1 MEKMKNKSKK
11 LKRSLIKI
19 WRENRFL
26 VKPCLVMCLVYL
38 LGVSAIILAGVHY
51 ADDVAR
57 TTYGYGGWAGF
68 SRYISTV
75 ASHGLHGDWYL
86 TNIAPWPQLL
96 AIMILSFASILFICI
111 VMGRDIFRKKWTKWI
126 WPVIAV
132 VPLGLN
138 PYMLECLSYQYDSVY
153 MAVSVLFAVMPVAFW
168 KNKKWWAYS
177 AAITIGMLVV
187 CMTYQASVG
196 IFPMLVIFVAVRE
209 WSNKDI
215 KNKEIVKFVLVSI
228 AVFLLTLVVF
238 QKILM
243 RPRDAYASNSL
254 PEIGSFC
261 QVLLEHLRQYFELIW
276 GDFRTTWRV
285 PIGVIGIIFV
295 GIFVARSRRNKIGAG
310 AVACVTIVLM
320 AVCSLIIYAALE
332 KPLYAPRAMYAVGAF
347 IAVMSVYIAG
357 GKYSGFVVKIPVVVL
372 SYCFVMFALTYGN
385 ALKEQNEFRNSRVEM
400 VMNDLNDLAAMKAD
414 GEKIV
419 QVDGEVGLSPV
430 IRNMPIDDYQ
440 ILYRLMMPTFSKNVP
455 WMTYRITEQR
465 WFDNI
470 YWNPGVDLKER
481 DLPLLKD
488 TVLYKIY
495 GDERSILIEFKNDIR
510 YDLKF

>member
-1 MEKMKNKSKK
+1 
-11 LKRSLIKI
+11 
-19 WRENRFL
+19 
-26 VKPCLVMCLVYL
+26 
-38 LGVSAIILAGVHY
+38 
-51 ADDVAR
+51 
-57 TTYGYGGWAGF
+57 
-68 SRYISTV
+68 
-75 ASHGLHGDWYL
+75 
-86 TNIAPWPQLL
+86 
-96 AIMILSFASILFICI
+96 
-111 VMGRDIFRKKWTKWI
+111 
-126 WPVIAV
+126 
-132 VPLGLN
+132 
-138 PYMLECLSYQYDSVY
+138 
-153 MAVSVLFAVMPVAFW
+153 
-168 KNKKWWAYS
+168 
-177 AAITIGMLVV
+177 
-187 CMTYQASVG
+187 
-196 IFPMLVIFVAVRE
+196 
-209 WSNKDI
+209 
-215 KNKEIVKFVLVSI
+215 
-228 AVFLLTLVVF
+228 
-238 QKILM
+238 M